1 MNQDAILRISAQV
14 AGFNNIKSLSDG
26 LQGLRRAG
34 ELSNAELG
42 RMQIAVNRAAR
53 EAGNTVAGIKAHAAA
68 LDRLRDRTQV
78 GSNAYN
84 RLGREADALRGRLTQ
99 LTAAQEKLP
108 RASANSLAGISQQI
122 SRMQQLR
129 QEVDLGTKRFDL
141 YTAGIARLQAK
152 MASATAAPAK
162 IDWRAI
168 GGAAGG
174 SLLMGG
180 GMQGAMGSLAGGMA
194 ASGSVAGMVAGAGV
208 LGAGTLA
215 VNSTRSALDEYASLR
230 RIRTL
235 TADSDALMAKVR
247 ELTVAQGNLS
257 NSAEAGAAAYEIL
270 SSGFSKTD
278 DVIKILK
285 ASTLGATGGF
295 SDIKTVA
302 DGATSIMNSF
312 NLSADKAAKVVDQM
326 VQTQNDGK
334 IVVDQ
339 YAQSIGRLAPSFAVA
354 GLSVEEM
361 NAAISALTAKGAP
374 VETTMSGLNQT
385 IKSIIKPTE
394 EAKKLAAALGI
405 EFSVAGL
412 QAKGLGGFL
421 QDVMVK
427 TKGSATAL
435 GVLFSDIDGFK
446 AVVSLT
452 NDGLKGYNRSLQNM
466 DTLTGQAAKAARQAV
481 DPVKQFSNA
490 WKDFSAN
497 AGRAYLPALVKT
509 LELMTK
515 IIQADQQWRRLTDV
529 GSMLD
534 KPAEPK
540 GVPYKPGSPII
551 TKGFTYLSPYSV
563 AGVAGQ
569 FDPNTS
575 ALIKPTMPSVK
586 GGMVDPNWAEFVTR
600 QQQGGGIRGNRMYA
614 GTKPDD
620 PAMRALVEKTVGS
633 GAGTST
639 SFQPSSKARALI
651 SAAGKLGVSPLDL
664 ATIISFETGGTF
676 NPGKWGGSGNNYL
689 GLIQMGGPERK
700 KYGAHAGQSF
710 EEQVQGPVVRY
721 LQDRFKSRGMS
732 TQGADLLTLYRTVLG
747 GNPKA
752 SLTRTDGNGV
762 TPASG
767 VARMGPHRQKALR
780 MFFGGSMEN
789 VGYDLAQAGA
799 DQVQGV
805 EEAAALQKTQ
815 ASQLAASRD
824 LLTTKQGLLRIAQ
837 ATGPA
842 EKLLAEFD
850 AARTERMRE
859 YADRLRAAL
868 SDDERRALLSA
879 QVADAGAAEI
889 QYRED
894 LKRITGEQLDLDRQR
909 LENVFAMGDAIKEFQ
924 TRNSAGAGLSQG
936 LKQYGDSIGNLR
948 DAIGSLTNESMGG
961 LENSL
966 VSLATT
972 GSANFNAFAASVLT
986 DTSRMIFRQFVLK
999 TIMTALGFLSPSAG
1013 AMPSMAQSF
1022 TGNFGGAIS
1031 TGFPGAVTS
1040 FNPVGPA
1047 PVGLPGFAG
1056 GGYTGNGPRSG
1067 GMDGRGG
1074 FMAML
1079 HPRETVVDH
1088 AQGNGGNGVANTTA
1102 TVIIN
1107 VHGSG
1112 TTSSESSGAGSAR
1125 ALGDDLARLVVPIVD
1140 QRMMDHQRPGGQLRR
1155 R

>member
-1 MNQDAILRISAQV
+1 MNQDAILKISAQV
-14 AGFNNIKSLSDG
+14 AGANNIKSLSDG
-26 LQGLRRAG
+26 LQGLRRAAQ
-34 ELSNAELG
+34 LSNAELG

-53 EAGNTVAGIKAHAAA
+53 ETGNTVAGIKAHATA
-68 LDRLRDRTQV
+68 LDRLRDRTQI

-84 RLGREADALRGRLTQ
+84 RLGREADDLRGRLAQ

-129 QEVDLGTKRFDL
+129 QEVDLGTKKFEL

-152 MASATAAPAK
+152 MASATAVPAK
-162 IDWRAI
+162 MDWRAI

-174 SLLMGG
+174 SLLLGG

-194 ASGSVAGMVAGAGV
+194 ASGSVAGMAAGAGV
-208 LGAGTLA
+208 LGAGALA
-215 VNSTRSALDEYASLR
+215 ANSTRAALDEYASLR

-235 TADSDALMAKVR
+235 TADSDALMAKIR
-247 ELTVAQGNLS
+247 ELTVEQGNLS
-257 NSAEAGAAAYEIL
+257 NSAEAGAAAYQIL

-295 SDIKTVA
+295 SDINTVA

-427 TKGSATAL
+427 TKGSASAL

-452 NDGLKGYNRSLQNM
+452 NDGLKGYNKSLQNM
-466 DTLTGQAAKAARQAV
+466 DTLTGQAAKAAKQAV

-515 IIQADQQWRRLTDV
+515 IIQADQHWRRLTAV

-551 TKGFTYLSPYSV
+551 AKGFTYLSPYSV
-563 AGVAGQ
+563 AGVVGQ
-569 FDPNTS
+569 FDPNTG

-586 GGMVDPNWAEFVTR
+586 GAKVDPGWAEFVTR

-614 GTKPDD
+614 GTRPDD
-620 PAMRALVEKTVGS
+620 PAMRALVERTVGS
-633 GAGTST
+633 GAGSG
-639 SFQPSSKARALI
+639 AGNGNAA
-651 SAAGKLGVSPLDL
+651 SAASKPPAYIDKAVLRDWLRSQGFDRTSGDFTNRGHRTPNHMLNAMDMGVLTGPYDVAVQKTAAMKRRLAATGAFGNQLFGPGDPGHKDHLHVPTPGGRVKVTPGLAKL
-664 ATIISFETGGTF
+664 
-676 NPGKWGGSGNNYL
+676 L
-689 GLIQMGGPERK
+689 GLGGAEGMAGDIAEWRNQADDRADQEK
-700 KYGAHAGQSF
+700 K
-710 EEQVQGPVVRY
+710 
-721 LQDRFKSRGMS
+721 
-732 TQGADLLTLYRTVLG
+732 
-747 GNPKA
+747 
-752 SLTRTDGNGV
+752 
-762 TPASG
+762 
-767 VARMGPHRQKALR
+767 
-780 MFFGGSMEN
+780 
-789 VGYDLAQAGA
+789 AQA
-799 DQVQGV
+799 D
-805 EEAAALQKTQ
+805 
-815 ASQLAASRD
+815 QLAASRD
-824 LLTTKQGLLRIAQ
+824 LLATKQGLLRIAQ

-850 AARTERMRE
+850 AARAERMRD

-868 SDDERRALLSA
+868 SDDERRALLGA
-879 QVADAGAAEI
+879 QLADAGAAEI

-894 LKRITGEQLDLDRQR
+894 LKKLTEEQLDIDRQR
-909 LENVFAMGDAIKEFQ
+909 LENVFAMGDAIREFQ
-924 TRNSAGAGLSQG
+924 SRDSASAGLSQG
-936 LKQYGDSIGNLR
+936 MKQYGESIGNVR
-948 DAIGSLTNESMGG
+948 DAIASLTVNGMGG

-972 GSANFNAFAASVLT
+972 GSGNFRAFAASVLE
-986 DTSRMIFRQFVLK
+986 DTSRMIVRQFVLK
-999 TIMTALGFLSPSAG
+999 NIMQMLGFLSPSA
-1013 AMPSMAQSF
+1013 AMPSMSQSF
-1022 TGNFGGAIS
+1022 TGNYGLS
-1031 TGFPGAVTS
+1031 TGFPQAPAFG
-1040 FNPVGPA
+1040 PIGPA
-1047 PVGLPGFAG
+1047 PAGLPGFAG
-1056 GGYTGNGPRSG
+1056 GGYTGNGARSG
-1067 GMDGRGG
+1067 GLDGRGG
-1074 FMAML
+1074 FVAML
-1079 HPRETVVDH
+1079 HPQETVVDH
-1088 AQGNGGNGVANTTA
+1088 AQGNGGGTGA
-1102 TVIIN
+1102 TVN
-1107 VHGSG
+1107 LAVHVHPNGSV
-1112 TTSSESSGAGSAR
+1112 TSDSTGNGPAR
-1125 ALGDDLARLVVPIVD
+1125 DLGNDLARMLVPIVGPMVD
-1140 QRMMDHQRPGGQLRR
+1140 QRLGRHMQRGGLLNK
-1155 R
+1155 